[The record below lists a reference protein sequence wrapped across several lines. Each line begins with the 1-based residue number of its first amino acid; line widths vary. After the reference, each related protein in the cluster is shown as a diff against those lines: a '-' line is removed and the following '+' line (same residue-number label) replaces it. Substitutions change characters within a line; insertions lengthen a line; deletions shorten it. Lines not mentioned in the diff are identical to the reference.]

1 MYLNIECL
9 LFDYA
14 KMRTQ
19 KANSISSTCCVCVLV
34 GLIVRGRTLLVLLLL
49 LLLRLLLSQVALV
62 FHFKGTPEARLLSRL
77 KHICK
82 AEAAAAARAK
92 ADSNAS
98 GSRWGRAAHNQIVP
112 EGFQAGGL
120 LFEQH
125 EGQGQQQ
132 ALIFS
137 SNPNP
142 ISLPPQWQQRGEL
155 G

>member
-34 GLIVRGRTLLVLLLL
+34 GLIVRGRTLLSAAVCCC
-49 LLLRLLLSQVALV
+49 LLRLLLSQVALV

-98 GSRWGRAAHNQIVP
+98 GSRWGRAAHNQKVP
-112 EGFQAGGL
+112 EGWVFCLNSTKGRG
-120 LFEQH
+120 
-125 EGQGQQQ
+125 
-132 ALIFS
+132 S
-137 SNPNP
+137 SRP
-142 ISLPPQWQQRGEL
+142 
-155 G
+155 